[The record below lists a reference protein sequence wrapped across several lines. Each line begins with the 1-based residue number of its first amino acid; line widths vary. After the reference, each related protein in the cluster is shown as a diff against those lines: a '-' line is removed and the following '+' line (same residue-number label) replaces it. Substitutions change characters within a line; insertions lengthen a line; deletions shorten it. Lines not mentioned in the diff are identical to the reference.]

1 MKDTTNIKI
10 RDISK
15 NNKTSSRSNFNN
27 LKIKYS
33 KSTIKIELFYII
45 NN

>member
-33 KSTIKIELFYII
+33 KSTKYYNRKL
-45 NN
+45 NSKK